1 MVTGKR
7 LPGKIAPQ
15 DKQLALVTSNGCML
29 EQVETVKLLGLELD
43 SEMTFTCHVDKL
55 CKKLSQRI
63 GVLNRIKCCLPFKQ
77 IILYYNSLVKSV
89 MNYLN
94 VVWHTCSKEILLKV
108 LRWQKR
114 AARVI
119 MDAKPRTSS
128 VLLFNKL
135 QWIPFYEEA
144 KVAKCSV
151 VYKRIQNSVPTYL
164 MNSLKRNCETHD
176 RNTRYSNYNFIC
188 PRYKRLNEGGRT
200 FNVTAE
206 QLCNIL
212 SLHLKKKSSFKAFK
226 RSYRKQLSLYHFNP

>member
-1 MVTGKR
+1 
-7 LPGKIAPQ
+7 
-15 DKQLALVTSNGCML
+15 
-29 EQVETVKLLGLELD
+29 
-43 SEMTFTCHVDKL
+43 
-55 CKKLSQRI
+55 
-63 GVLNRIKCCLPFKQ
+63 
-77 IILYYNSLVKSV
+77 
-89 MNYLN
+89 
-94 VVWHTCSKEILLKV
+94 
-108 LRWQKR
+108 
-114 AARVI
+114 

-144 KVAKCSV
+144 KVAKYSV
-151 VYKRIQNSVPTYL
+151 VYTRIQNSVPTYL

-200 FNVTAE
+200 FNVTAV
-206 QLCNIL
+206 QLCNSL